1 MSVEAAAR
9 EQDQLML
16 GLLFGSAAFL
26 TWGLQPIY
34 FKAVA
39 EVPALEMLALRVVWA
54 AAFMALAVIVVGRW
68 SELRRIL
75 GDMRIYGILVATA
88 SLIATN
94 WLVFIWAVANAHV
107 VQCSLGFFMTP
118 LVNVALGVVFLRE
131 RLRRRQLLAIGL
143 AAAAVVLLMINA
155 GEIPWIAL
163 TLAITF
169 GLYGLLRKL
178 RSIEAVIAVTVE
190 MFLLTPIALAYLI
203 YLASADVG
211 AFVPGDWADNSLLAS
226 SGILT
231 AVPLVWYA
239 AAARRLPLSTIGLLQ
254 YIAPTGQLALGVL
267 LWGEP
272 FTFVHGVA
280 FIAIWAALGLYTTDI
295 MRAQVQARD
304 KRQAMRS

>member
-1 MSVEAAAR
+1 
-9 EQDQLML
+9 ML

-54 AAFMALAVIVVGRW
+54 AAFMLLAVIAAGRW
-68 SELRRIL
+68 LELRHVM
-75 GDMRIYGILVATA
+75 GHVRIYSILTATA

-94 WLVFIWAVANAHV
+94 WLVFIWAIANAHV

-118 LVNVALGVVFLRE
+118 LVNVALGVLFLHE

-143 AAAAVVLLMINA
+143 AAAAVVLLIINA

-163 TLAITF
+163 TLAVTF

-178 RSIEAVIAVTVE
+178 RLIEAVIAVTVE
-190 MFLLTPIALAYLI
+190 MFLLAPFALAYLI
-203 YLASADVG
+203 YLAAAG
-211 AFVPGDWADNSLLAS
+211 AGTFVLGGWAGNTLLAS

-239 AAARRLPLSTIGLLQ
+239 AATRRLPLSTIGLLQ
-254 YIAPTGQLALGVL
+254 YIAPTGQLALSVL

-272 FTFVHGVA
+272 FTFIHAVV
-280 FIAIWAALGLYTTDI
+280 FIAIWAALGVYMADI
-295 MRAQVQARD
+295 MQAQGQGRIERQTAR
-304 KRQAMRS
+304 S